1 MSKKLL
7 SILVHGYLN
16 HSSDD
21 SQGELFAIEEDI
33 IGQLVMMGVLE
44 RAEGAFIEPGCVEH
58 NLVCVFSNAKQ
69 NCAVNVYPNGNYEVF
84 YL

>member
-33 IGQLVMMGVLE
+33 IGQLVMMGVRGNSGRE
-44 RAEGAFIEPGCVEH
+44 SCV
-58 NLVCVFSNAKQ
+58 
-69 NCAVNVYPNGNYEVF
+69 
-84 YL
+84 